1 MRASEFSVPEIG
13 INVRSDGNIDYADLI
28 VDGKKSLETRNTDS
42 LRPYV
47 GKRVSIV
54 KTGKGKAYAIGV
66 ATVGEPIEADEE
78 KFRKLEKEHL
88 VPAGSKF
95 DIQPGSTK
103 FLYPMLNPKRYDR
116 PREVGHGIV
125 SRKVFVEATKPGR
138 WTVDAILDVVPMATE
153 IWFHGSRAIG
163 KHKRT
168 SDTDILVVVPDEY
181 IGESY
186 LKILRILQK
195 LSSQYKGY
203 DIQPTHANTNIHRIA
218 QEEGKLLYKKQ
229 DINEDENSKL
239 AWRIRFRRFKDLSP
253 LMPERENKIY
263 LMPTDHS
270 ALRTFGNLTGKD
282 DEKITKMPTEAYL
295 VSGDAR
301 VGDMSII
308 NAIHRELQTTKDQDR
323 IEKLKKLYLNTSMP
337 YSQYRPGV
345 FKYPEIL
352 AEPSQLTKLDKSVT
366 YNKNTGEI
374 DIKDKIK

>member
-1 MRASEFSVPEIG
+1 MRASE
-13 INVRSDGNIDYADLI
+13 LT
-28 VDGKKSLETRNTDS
+28 L
-42 LRPYV
+42 
-47 GKRVSIV
+47 KRLS
-54 KTGKGKAYAIGV
+54 
-66 ATVGEPIEADEE
+66 
-78 KFRKLEKEHL
+78 
-88 VPAGSKF
+88 
-95 DIQPGSTK
+95 PGQ
-103 FLYPMLNPKRYDR
+103 
-116 PREVGHGIV
+116 
-125 SRKVFVEATKPGR
+125 
-138 WTVDAILDVVPMATE
+138 WTVDAILDVVPVATE

-163 KHKRT
+163 KHKKT
-168 SDTDILVVVPDEY
+168 SDTDILVVLPDEY

-186 LKILRILQK
+186 VKILRILQK

-229 DINEDENSKL
+229 DINEDENGKL

-308 NAIHRELQTTKDQDR
+308 NAIHRELQTNKDQER
-323 IEKLKKLYLNTSMP
+323 IEKLKKLYLNTSIP
-337 YSQYRPGV
+337 YSQYRPGI

-374 DIKDKIK
+374 DIKDKVK